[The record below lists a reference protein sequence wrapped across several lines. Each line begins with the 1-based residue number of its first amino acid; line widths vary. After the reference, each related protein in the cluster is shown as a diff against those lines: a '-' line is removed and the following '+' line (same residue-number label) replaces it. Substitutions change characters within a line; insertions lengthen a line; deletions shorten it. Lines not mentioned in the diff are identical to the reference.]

1 MAMWEDLVTSEQGGK
16 KFKFQQPDAADL
28 ALFNSEEDR
37 VQGLSGTDMLS
48 LKRTLCLKKCS
59 KISLNRWLVL

>member
-16 KFKFQQPDAADL
+16 NKFQQLDAADL

-37 VQGLSGTDMLS
+37 VQGQSGTDMFLS
-48 LKRTLCLKKCS
+48 EEDPLS
-59 KISLNRWLVL
+59 EEVQ